1 MKRILL
7 LILFYTI
14 IFTGCKR
21 VVMPTIIEG
30 TSENTEHPTETISSE
45 ATEKETTTEIA
56 STELPTEE
64 VSQTPDE
71 ELNIMQRVLLNM
83 ETFIDIEDGSVKKVE
98 DIMGY
103 FHNEDGYFARSFYYC
118 DLDRNGTMEVI
129 AIQQGTGARLIFY
142 EIDGRIY
149 MDWGGD
155 RDMADI
161 YEDGVVVGSGGSALF
176 YVRQFMG
183 FTETGKILE
192 TIIIWQ
198 YPYSDEG
205 KITFYTNW
213 DDYNNRAND
222 IPRDEA
228 ITILEGCS
236 GEEVTEYEFT
246 RNNIETILK
255 DYK

>member
-1 MKRILL
+1 
-7 LILFYTI
+7 
-14 IFTGCKR
+14 
-21 VVMPTIIEG
+21 MPTIIEG

-142 EIDGRIY
+142 EI
-149 MDWGGD
+149 
-155 RDMADI
+155 
-161 YEDGVVVGSGGSALF
+161 
-176 YVRQFMG
+176 
-183 FTETGKILE
+183 
-192 TIIIWQ
+192 
-198 YPYSDEG
+198 
-205 KITFYTNW
+205 
-213 DDYNNRAND
+213 
-222 IPRDEA
+222 
-228 ITILEGCS
+228 
-236 GEEVTEYEFT
+236 
-246 RNNIETILK
+246 
-255 DYK
+255 

>member
-1 MKRILL
+1 MKKIIFLL
-7 LILFYTI
+7 LLVTI
-14 IFTGCKR
+14 IFTGCTNSNTLTGDVKS
-21 VVMPTIIEG
+21 T
-30 TSENTEHPTETISSE
+30 ENTKVTVESTVSEKTEE
-45 ATEKETTTEIA
+45 VTTTET
-56 STELPTEE
+56 STEEE
-64 VSQTPDE
+64 SQIPDE

-83 ETFIDIEDGSVKKVE
+83 ESFIDTEDGSVKKVE

-103 FHNEDGYFARSFYYC
+103 FHNEDGYFARSFYYD
-118 DLDRNGTMEVI
+118 DLDRNGTMEAI
-129 AIQQGTGARLIFY
+129 AIRQGTGARLIFY

-155 RDMADI
+155 RDMAEI
-161 YEDGVVVGSGGSALF
+161 YENGIVHGSGGASLWYYYKF
-176 YVRQFMG
+176 TG
-183 FTETGKILE
+183 FTEN
-192 TIIIWQ
+192 
-198 YPYSDEG
+198 G
-205 KITFYTNW
+205 KITEPIILCVSAPSVIGNVIYYSNW

-255 DYK
+255 DYN